1 MRPRRYG
8 GLDVE
13 CATRHERTSQ
23 RSRVTYETVDA
34 EGSVSM
40 SDKFVMRDQFER
52 WQRVWHQG
60 QYDLIHSCHPGD
72 GHGLHVG
79 GRPAGFTEQPLRISL
94 QTLRGQTSDG

>member
-40 SDKFVMRDQFER
+40 SDKFVMRDQFDR
-52 WQRVWHQG
+52 WQRVWLQG
-60 QYDLIHSCHPGD
+60 QYDLIHSCHPGRRTRTTCRRASRR
-72 GHGLHVG
+72 LH
-79 GRPAGFTEQPLRISL
+79 EQPLRISL